1 MKKLGTPSVED
12 VPSVD
17 GSGGV
22 RDEGD
27 GGAAFAAPCPVVPVD
42 ELTVGACP
50 VRACL
55 DVARGCA
62 CRSST
67 RGAGAGSSVVVVAG
81 VVVVAVG
88 VAVAAGGGGSGV
100 GGAGTVVVPVAVEAS
115 EFSAVTVCSPCA

>member
-22 RDEGD
+22 RDEED
-27 GGAAFAAPCPVVPVD
+27 GGAAFAAPCPVVPVGD
-42 ELTVGACP
+42 WTLCACSP
-50 VRACL
+50 RACL
-55 DVARGCA
+55 DAARGWA

-67 RGAGAGSSVVVVAG
+67 RGAGAGTSVVVAG

-88 VAVAAGGGGSGV
+88 VVVATGGGGSGV
-100 GGAGTVVVPVAVEAS
+100 GGAGTVVVPVAVVDAS
-115 EFSAVTVCSPCA
+115 ELSAVTVGSTCA